1 MLGFVTQPGSGLP
14 PTHHPR
20 NARSN
25 SLVGLSIDAMNGRSE
40 CISQKDLKNAPPPAF
55 TLISPII
62 GANTVNTPRARGG
75 RQGGGNRGGCGPS
88 PGGPRGGISG
98 GGPKTPIF
106 DPPRGGRG
114 GHFPLPKIRPQPEMR
129 TGKKPTKLYSTKGR
143 PKTAFLTP
151 PGGGGDPGGGHSG
164 APPPTRP
171 DPRGGPPIRSSG
183 YPPGGGG
190 PDPLLR
196 RGVRD
201 PSPSRVGP
209 RSGPGVAHPLGGAG
223 RGHPTRPPPGRP
235 VVEGPSDAEQRCV
248 RGVYGRCAHCWTVRV
263 NTSEQRRIP

>member
-1 MLGFVTQPGSGLP
+1 MLGFVTQPGRGLP

-75 RQGGGNRGGCGPS
+75 SAGGV
-88 PGGPRGGISG
+88 
-98 GGPKTPIF
+98 
-106 DPPRGGRG
+106 PPPG

-129 TGKKPTKLYSTKGR
+129 TGKKPTKLYSTKCR

-151 PGGGGDPGGGHSG
+151 P
-164 APPPTRP
+164 
-171 DPRGGPPIRSSG
+171 
-183 YPPGGGG
+183 
-190 PDPLLR
+190 
-196 RGVRD
+196 
-201 PSPSRVGP
+201 
-209 RSGPGVAHPLGGAG
+209 
-223 RGHPTRPPPGRP
+223 
-235 VVEGPSDAEQRCV
+235 EG
-248 RGVYGRCAHCWTVRV
+248 
-263 NTSEQRRIP
+263 